1 MVSDLHHTL
10 HKQGGLVA
18 QLLTHKQRKTIE
30 AFVQSPDDFLD
41 FGLNGKKS
49 RSALL
54 QAAPSAEIFGV
65 LKQMK
70 EGFETNLG
78 QSQAEEMK
86 AQAEYEGVR
95 AGKEKEIAAGQAQI
109 DTKTAE
115 LADTD
120 EQNAQS
126 KKTLA
131 ETRAT
136 LAADTD
142 FLAKLKEQ
150 CAIFDKEYSER
161 TATRQLEITAVS
173 KALAFLSSD
182 EAQDLVSR
190 TFSFIQVSSS
200 KH

>member
-1 MVSDLHHTL
+1 MDFATMVSNLHNVL
-10 HKQGGLVA
+10 HKQGGLVS
-18 QLLTHKQRKTIE
+18 QVLTRKQRKAVE

-41 FGLNGKKS
+41 SGLNAKKPK
-49 RSALL
+49 SALL

-86 AQAEYEGVR
+86 AQAEYEGVK

-120 EQNAQS
+120 EKNAQS

-142 FLAKLKEQ
+142 FLGKLKEQ

-161 TATRQLEITAVS
+161 
-173 KALAFLSSD
+173 
-182 EAQDLVSR
+182 
-190 TFSFIQVSSS
+190 
-200 KH
+200 